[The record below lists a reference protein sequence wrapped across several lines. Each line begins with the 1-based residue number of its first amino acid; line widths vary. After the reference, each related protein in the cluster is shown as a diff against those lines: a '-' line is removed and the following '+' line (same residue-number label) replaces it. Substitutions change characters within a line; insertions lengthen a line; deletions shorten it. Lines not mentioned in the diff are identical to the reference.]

1 MGINKVIALLLTTI
15 VVVSCN
21 RPSQEAYDD
30 LMRDNQQLK
39 QKLEATQTKS
49 FEQAE
54 AMSQAMEELA
64 KISGRT
70 LILRMD
76 VENGRGRMRDVEQ
89 MSFQLNAVKEK
100 LNQLEKLAE
109 QGEAQRK
116 MVRELR
122 KMIVDKENEIANL
135 KQLIKDK
142 DKQIKEQQQT
152 IEKQHNTI
160 ATQKKESSQQATTI
174 LMQEFQ
180 LQELV
185 NKQAVLLRDAGREFE
200 SLAND
205 VPDHIVGKKNK
216 QKIDDWRISMYETAL
231 DYFYEAQ
238 SSGILNT
245 KSDITRVRGKIYQL
259 KH

>member
-21 RPSQEAYDD
+21 RPSQEAYND

-54 AMSQAMEELA
+54 AMSRAMEELA

-122 KMIVDKENEIANL
+122 KMIVDKEKEIANL

-185 NKQAVLLRDAGREFE
+185 TSTFTVTSLEEPKFAFLNSELHILHITVVIFKFSLESIEFSIDFRH
-200 SLAND
+200 SLF
-205 VPDHIVGKKNK
+205 H
-216 QKIDDWRISMYETAL
+216 
-231 DYFYEAQ
+231 
-238 SSGILNT
+238 
-245 KSDITRVRGKIYQL
+245 
-259 KH
+259 

>member
-1 MGINKVIALLLTTI
+1 MGINKVIVLLLTTI

-49 FEQAE
+49 LEQAE
-54 AMSQAMEELA
+54 AMSQAVEELA

-70 LILRMD
+70 IILRSNI
-76 VENGRGRMRDVEQ
+76 ENGRGRMRDVEQ
-89 MSFQLNAVKEK
+89 MTVQLNAVKEK
-100 LNQLEKLAE
+100 LDQLEKLAAQE
-109 QGEAQRK
+109 ETQRK

-122 KMIVDKENEIANL
+122 KMIADKEKEVANL

-152 IEKQHNTI
+152 IEKQYNTI
-160 ATQKKESSQQATTI
+160 ETQKKESFQQSITI
-174 LMQEFQ
+174 HEQEEQ
-180 LQELV
+180 LRMLV

-205 VPDHIVGKKNK
+205 VPDHIAGKKNK
-216 QKIDDWRISMYETAL
+216 QKIDQWRISMYETSI

-238 SSGILNT
+238 ASGKLDVR
-245 KSDITRVRGKIYQL
+245 SDIKRVRGKIYQL
-259 KH
+259 KK